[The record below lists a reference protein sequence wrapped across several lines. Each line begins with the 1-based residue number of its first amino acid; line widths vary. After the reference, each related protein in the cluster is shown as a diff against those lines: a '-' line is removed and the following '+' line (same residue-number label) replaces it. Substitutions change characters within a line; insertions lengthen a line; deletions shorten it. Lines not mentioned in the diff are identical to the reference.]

1 MTFSGFYKKTREE
14 RINILQEKGYLS
26 KEKKELLLENKS
38 LDVNIAGKMAENH
51 IATFSLP
58 FCVST
63 PIKINNKEYIIPMV
77 TEEPSV
83 VAALSNAGKIISKS
97 GGFSTLVDS
106 RLMIGQVILYDIKD
120 INWAILDIIKNKEKI
135 LKLANESHPSIV
147 KRGGGA
153 IDIDTETFQNYE
165 NEFLVV
171 YLTVDVKEAM
181 GANIINTM
189 LEGIKPYLQ
198 QLTESKSLMA
208 ILSNYATKSIVT
220 SRCEIDIKY
229 LHEDIEQAKEIA
241 KKIEL
246 ASKIAKLDPYR
257 ATTHNKGI
265 FNGID
270 AVTIAS
276 GNDFRAIES
285 AGHAYATKD
294 GKYRGLSTWTYNE
307 DKNSLRGILSLPM
320 PVASVGG
327 SIGLNESVK
336 IAREI
341 LNNPNAKELAQIIVT
356 VGLAQNFSAIRA
368 LVTVGIQKGHMK
380 LHAKS
385 LLLLAG
391 AKEEDVEILAE
402 KFANIKQ
409 KNLATAKELI
419 QSLKK

>member
-14 RINILQEKGYLS
+14 RINILQKKGYLS
-26 KEKKELLLENKS
+26 EEKKELLLENKS

-153 IDIDTETFQNYE
+153 IDISTETFQNYE

-229 LHEDIEQAKEIA
+229 LHEDLEKAKEIA

-341 LNNPNAKELAQIIVT
+341 LNNPDAKELAQIIVT

-368 LVTVGIQKGHMK
+368 LVTVGIQQGHMK

-391 AKEEDVEILAE
+391 AKEEDVEVLAE

-419 QSLKK
+419 ESLKK

>member
-153 IDIDTETFQNYE
+153 IDISTETFQNYE

-307 DKNSLRGILSLPM
+307 DKKSLRGILSLPM

-341 LNNPNAKELAQIIVT
+341 LKNPNAKELAQIIVT

-419 QSLKK
+419 ESLKK

>member
-26 KEKKELLLENKS
+26 EEKKELLLENKS
-38 LDVNIAGKMAENH
+38 LDVDIAGKMAENH

-106 RLMIGQVILYDIKD
+106 RLMIGQVILYDVKD

-153 IDIDTETFQNYE
+153 IDISTETFQNYE

-189 LEGIKPYLQ
+189 LEGIKPYLS
-198 QLTESKSLMA
+198 QLTGSKSLMA
-208 ILSNYATKSIVT
+208 ILSNYATKSLVT
-220 SRCEIDIKY
+220 SRCEIYIKY
-229 LHEDIEQAKEIA
+229 LHEDLEKAKEIA

-285 AGHAYATKD
+285 ACQAYAAKD

-341 LNNPNAKELAQIIVT
+341 LNNPDAKELAQIIVT

-368 LVTVGIQKGHMK
+368 LVTVGIQQGHMK

-419 QSLKK
+419 KNLKK